1 MPIYEY
7 KCKKCGANFE
17 HLAASMRNA
26 DEAVQCPTCHA
37 RQTKRKI
44 SVFAVAAAD
53 AGGACMEAPAGG
65 TCCCGNMKGSCGGR
79 A

>member
-7 KCKKCGANFE
+7 ECKKCGANFE

-26 DEAVQCPTCHA
+26 DESVPCPTCHA

-44 SVFAVAAAD
+44 SVFAVAAGD
-53 AGGACMEAPAGG
+53 TGGACMEAPAGG